1 MSQVVRLCECRYA
14 VPGPQEVIEILH
26 VPELTVQAGERIVL
40 QGPSGSGKTTLLH
53 LLSGLLCP
61 TSGEVEVAGV
71 RVDQLSEIDRDAFR
85 ARNIG
90 YIFQSFNLLPG
101 LSAIENIQLGMS
113 LSRGVADPGKARA
126 MLAEVELEHRLHHRP
141 DQLSIGEQQRV
152 AVARALACEPAVLL
166 ADEPTGSL
174 DEGRAREVMTLLERA
189 TAKFGCTLIA
199 VSHDPTV
206 VQRFPR
212 QIDFAALNRSYRR
225 AGGTV

>member
-1 MSQVVRLCECRYA
+1 MSQVLRLHECRYA
-14 VPGPQEVIEILH
+14 VSGPQGIIEILH
-26 VPELTVQAGERIVL
+26 IPAFTVNAGERVVL

-61 TSGEVEVAGV
+61 SSGEVEVAGV
-71 RVDQLSEIDRDAFR
+71 RVDQMTEIERDAFR
-85 ARNIG
+85 ARHIG

-113 LSRGVADPGKARA
+113 LSRGKVDPERAHA
-126 MLAEVELEHRLHHRP
+126 MLAEVQLSHRLHHRP

-174 DEGRAREVMTLLERA
+174 DDVRAKEVKTLLESA
-189 TAKFGCTLIA
+189 TTKFGCTLIA
-199 VSHDPTV
+199 VSHDPSV

-212 QIDFAALNRSYRR
+212 QIDFATLNCSYRQ
-225 AGGTV
+225 AGVAA